1 MIQCLKYHP
10 LLSMLEGRWI
20 KCKSGKEPIKFNAQW
35 FFDFFEYSGIS
46 FQGTFN
52 LWTRQVSSE
61 WRFGCSLLIINQQ
74 IKYFSFIL
82 PQNLL
87 QTLLSFKQVDKLS
100 SSWFFLYI
108 IIMYKKNHDELNYL
122 CDAVCWSTPTLSEVV
137 HVLKAVT
144 IMTSERLNF
153 ILTFFV
159 VSHFLID
166 KVSHN

>member
-10 LLSMLEGRWI
+10 LLSTLEGRWF
-20 KCKSGKEPIKFNAQW
+20 KCKSGKELLKFNVQW

-52 LWTRQVSSE
+52 LGTRQVSSE
-61 WRFGCSLLIINQQ
+61 WKFGCSLLIINQQ
-74 IKYFSFIL
+74 IKYFSLIL

-87 QTLLSFKQVDKLS
+87 QTLLSFKQVDNVQ
-100 SSWFFLYI
+100 
-108 IIMYKKNHDELNYL
+108 KNHDELNYL

-153 ILTFFV
+153 ILTFFCGQ
-159 VSHFLID
+159 SLFDWKGLP
-166 KVSHN
+166 